1 MNQAGN
7 KRCHGCGGEVT
18 PAEIIERKAG
28 LVQGVLLCP
37 QCVEAK
43 RRELMQARAPAG
55 GGATPPSGPPVP
67 PAAQPVAAPAGQ
79 RGDEVISLISDD
91 EMQGGKSQMIHSF
104 AEGSSLS
111 GAHHEENLKRPLAGP
126 ELGATRTR
134 TFHSKLTDAGLANM
148 DDTIN
153 DWLDSHPE
161 IFIKNA
167 ATSIDIFEGGKV
179 KERHLFITVFY

>member
-7 KRCHGCGGEVT
+7 KRCHGCGGEIT
-18 PAEIIERKAG
+18 PTEIIERKAG

-37 QCVEAK
+37 QCVEEK
-43 RRELMQARAPAG
+43 RRGLAQARAAG
-55 GGATPPSGPPVP
+55 GAPPPSAQPVP
-67 PAAQPVAAPAGQ
+67 PSAQPVAAPAG
-79 RGDEVISLISDD
+79 RVEDEVISLISDD
-91 EMQGGKSQMIHSF
+91 EMPTGKSQMIRSF
-104 AEGSSLS
+104 AEGSTLG
-111 GAHHEENLKRPLAGP
+111 GAHHDEKLKRPLAGP
-126 ELGATRTR
+126 EQGATRTR

-148 DDTIN
+148 DETIN
-153 DWLDSHPE
+153 DWLDNHPE